1 MSTSPVM
8 QVSIPGQPG
17 PREEQRPT
25 NSHSPSPEVPVVK
38 DVVDAFRSNGARR
51 QTLSRSVSPVAAKNA
66 SVGAKNASAAASVNH
81 DGEEIAVS
89 TKLVDRLRSRA
100 SVLFSG
106 KRAKQRDELTRELK
120 EKEQKRNA
128 RKSSSVQDDIEFA
141 VYDFDKEKIEAHEK
155 LKDIRDPMIV
165 GKKPGWASVRWLNID
180 GFNAEVVQAL
190 GDSYNL
196 HQLVMSDMI
205 ELNGRPKLDFY
216 EEDGNI
222 FIISKMISIED
233 ELDTDIDEEIIYFYF
248 NSTSGTL
255 ITFQEGR
262 PGDVWEDVRKRLF
275 RQTSKIRQSGAD
287 YLLFCLLD
295 AILETC
301 YPIVEMFGGRM
312 EDLEFKL
319 LKNATPQLNEQVYYV
334 DDIPLFPSP
343 IPHFSLLGLPLTDLL
358 ADRTSYFIYITISS
372 PIHLQ
377 SAHSKLS
384 KGIVN
389 RRTNPNESTLETAA
403 LFFFFHTT
411 NSLFSVN
418 IFEAVFFFPLPCF
431 LPYFIIRSTISSASC
446 CSFAAVFGLC
456 VTLYCRLLV
465 MICQVTL
472 SGKRQSTFSAASTTV
487 FSRSTTWWRHTL
499 SWLLVL
505 ELFTVTS
512 KHKK

>member
-66 SVGAKNASAAASVNH
+66 SAAVAVGVNH
-81 DGEEIAVS
+81 DGEEMAVS

-319 LKNATPQLNEQVYYV
+319 LKNATPQLNEQVYNLKRELLFLRRSIWPLRDAV
-334 DDIPLFPSP
+334 LQIISDDMPSDVVREETKHFFRSINDRLLQINDMVETYAELAIGLGALYSNQQAQKMNNVMFVLTLVSAIFIPLTFVAGVYGMNFNIMPELGWKYGYLYVWVTFVSLAAMILMVFYKKGWIGSSDDSP
-343 IPHFSLLGLPLTDLL
+343 
-358 ADRTSYFIYITISS
+358 
-372 PIHLQ
+372 
-377 SAHSKLS
+377 
-384 KGIVN
+384 V
-389 RRTNPNESTLETAA
+389 
-403 LFFFFHTT
+403 
-411 NSLFSVN
+411 
-418 IFEAVFFFPLPCF
+418 
-431 LPYFIIRSTISSASC
+431 
-446 CSFAAVFGLC
+446 
-456 VTLYCRLLV
+456 
-465 MICQVTL
+465 
-472 SGKRQSTFSAASTTV
+472 
-487 FSRSTTWWRHTL
+487 
-499 SWLLVL
+499 
-505 ELFTVTS
+505 
-512 KHKK
+512 